1 MELHIGYLE
10 LGDQSDG
17 ANPRQGDQLGD
28 CCVYM
33 VSDDRGPD
41 GGLGREAVAIGSS
54 AQPHK
59 NNEVVK
65 IAQDLR
71 ECLSSWS

>member
-54 AQPHK
+54 AQAPP
-59 NNEVVK
+59 VLT
-65 IAQDLR
+65 ISMSLDLGHQ
-71 ECLSSWS
+71 L